1 MNTKTAN
8 KFDIWIGFGEL
19 LGVHPL
25 KEDRNLLAEDRLSKK
40 WYQRV
45 SVDFNYPD
53 GHVAFGQRVSID

>member
-1 MNTKTAN
+1 LI
-8 KFDIWIGFGEL
+8 FGLVFGEL
-19 LGVHPL
+19 LGVYPL